1 MTKLNELE
9 STLLSTIASR
19 ENNLVVK
26 VDIEISKLSEL
37 ITSEIKK
44 HSEDITSMKIENVV
58 TKDELLTKIGM
69 ESNRIS
75 SLSSKME
82 TDIKQINELI
92 QKIKTDL

>member
-44 HSEDITSMKIENVV
+44 HSEGITSMKIENVV
-58 TKDELLTKIGM
+58 TKDELLTKLGM

-75 SLSSKME
+75 SISSKTQ
-82 TDIKQINELI
+82 TDIHQINELI